1 MLKPGGGIAYFNIFI
16 APEVSP
22 EDRRPYKQEQPELY
36 SRSQQIALLRNAG
49 FARIE
54 ETDVTAEYRRT
65 LEALCQANDRHA
77 GSLRRI
83 RGSGDFDTSQRYR
96 RERIRGIDDGIIR
109 RSLFVAERP
118 SLRVRRPSPLLH
130 SAR

>member
-1 MLKPGGGIAYFNIFI
+1 VLKPGGRIAYFSIFI

-22 EDRRPYKQEQPELY
+22 EDRRSYKQEQPELY

-49 FARIE
+49 FAPTE

-77 GSLRRI
+77 GSLRRV
-83 RGSGDFDTSQRYR
+83 RGDKDFEDSQRFR
-96 RERIRGIDDGIIR
+96 LHRLRGIDEGIIR

-118 SLRVRRPSPLLH
+118 SLRVR
-130 SAR
+130 